1 VIRKLLPALLVIAS
15 ARCAT
20 IDHGPLQRIHVE
32 SNPPAHVK
40 TTECGAGSTR
50 AAKSPGVVWVNRRAT
65 RCALMFAAPG
75 FDPETVSLHREM
87 SDDTFE
93 NVRVADDFCDG
104 DFFDCIF
111 LGGFFAGAGFGI
123 DAATGA
129 MFRQEPADV
138 YVELEPSP

>member
-1 VIRKLLPALLVIAS
+1 V
-15 ARCAT
+15 
-20 IDHGPLQRIHVE
+20 
-32 SNPPAHVK
+32 
-40 TTECGAGSTR
+40 
-50 AAKSPGVVWVNRRAT
+50 
-65 RCALMFAAPG
+65 
-75 FDPETVSLHREM
+75 